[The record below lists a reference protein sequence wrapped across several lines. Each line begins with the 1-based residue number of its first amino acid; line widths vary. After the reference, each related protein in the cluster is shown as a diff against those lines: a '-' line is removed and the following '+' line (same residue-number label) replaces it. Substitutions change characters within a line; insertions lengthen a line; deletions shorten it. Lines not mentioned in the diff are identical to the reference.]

1 MIYIIRH
8 GQTSWNVSKR
18 LQGHK
23 PITLTEEG
31 CKEAQH
37 IAEKI
42 KNLDV
47 KRIISS
53 DLLRTKET
61 AEIINEKLKKEIVF
75 DARLR
80 SIDYGNLEGRFIPNV
95 TQDEWRVLDLTPEK
109 YCAESIESA
118 YQRIKSLFDELIE
131 QQEKVLL
138 VTHGG
143 MLRVV
148 SYYVENRQVFD
159 NEKYCRFY
167 KDAKQLANTALLE
180 WNEEY
185 TTLKPIY

>member
-1 MIYIIRH
+1 MIYIVRH

-23 PITLTEEG
+23 PITLTKQG
-31 CKEAQH
+31 RKEAQLV
-37 IAEKI
+37 AEKI
-42 KNLDV
+42 KNLDFE
-47 KRIISS
+47 RIISS
-53 DLLRTKET
+53 DLIRTKET
-61 AEIINEKLKKEIVF
+61 AEIINEKLQKEIVF

-95 TQDEWRVLDLTPEK
+95 TQDEWRILDLTPEK
-109 YCAESIESA
+109 YCAESVESA

-131 QQEKVLL
+131 QQENVLL

-148 SYYVENRQVFD
+148 SYYVENRQIFD
-159 NEKYCRFY
+159 NEKYCQFY

-185 TTLKPIY
+185 TALKPIY